1 MRTGQN
7 RTVPFVFDGLLSRRS
22 PVRVALNAR
31 VNKEYE
37 RLMEK
42 ELSEYFTDCPAK
54 KKKVDVF

>member
-31 VNKEYE
+31 INKEYE
-37 RLMEK
+37 RLMKK
-42 ELSEYFTDCPAK
+42 ELTEYFTDCPAK